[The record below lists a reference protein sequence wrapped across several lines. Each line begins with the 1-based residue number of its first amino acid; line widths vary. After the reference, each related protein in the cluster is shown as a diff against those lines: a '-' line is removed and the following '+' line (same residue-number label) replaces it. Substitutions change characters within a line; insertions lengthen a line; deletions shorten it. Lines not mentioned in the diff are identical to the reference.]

1 MARKIVLMV
10 LTAVTVTALGTM
22 TAAAQQ
28 EEEKTPEEIAV
39 EEADRLEKLLH
50 LEPHQTFY
58 IDSILQHDMR
68 GYHDELNELR
78 ASGTQAYTA
87 YKQVKD
93 KWTAIMD
100 SAYRKVLTEYQ
111 WLVYRRTLGKLSKEE
126 LKKLK
131 TMEKSAKKERKSEKE

>member
-1 MARKIVLMV
+1 
-10 LTAVTVTALGTM
+10 
-22 TAAAQQ
+22 
-28 EEEKTPEEIAV
+28 
-39 EEADRLEKLLH
+39 
-50 LEPHQTFY
+50 
-58 IDSILQHDMR
+58 MR

-131 TMEKSAKKERKSEKE
+131 TMEKSAKKERKSEKD